1 MSKQPDSPAAGQPE
15 SHRLHTVCMK
25 FGGTSVGSAD
35 AISQVIE
42 IVRRAKETQAER
54 VIAVVSALSGVTDLL
69 QKGLLCA
76 ARGDADCYR
85 EVVHT
90 LRERHAQVSA
100 SLLPDNQTELVAE
113 IDQLID
119 AYLRFC
125 DGVHVLGETTPRAL
139 AYTTGLGERMSVR
152 LVTAALNKNGIK
164 AQAVDATDL
173 IVTDN
178 QYLDAAPHME
188 ATQNNVRRVLS
199 PLLDDGVV
207 PVVTGFIGATPE
219 GVSTVLGRGGS
230 DYSAALIGPPLGSD
244 EVWIWTDVDG
254 VMSADPRVVPD
265 ARSIEVLTYLEMSEL
280 AYFGAKVLH
289 PKTVRPV
296 LEAGIPL
303 RVKNT
308 FNPDHPGTLIVPN
321 HWKSENPI
329 KAVTAIK
336 DVGLITIAGK
346 GMLGVTGIAAR
357 TFGAVAGSRANVL
370 IISQA
375 SSEQSICFA
384 VPQND
389 APLVV
394 DALKREF
401 EAEIAR
407 RDIDEVFTRDDV
419 TIITVVGGGLRDTP
433 GVAGQIFS
441 ATGDNNVNVLA
452 IVQGSSEC
460 SLSIVVASEEA
471 NEALQA
477 IHPLT
482 LDRPG

>member
-1 MSKQPDSPAAGQPE
+1 
-15 SHRLHTVCMK
+15 
-25 FGGTSVGSAD
+25 
-35 AISQVIE
+35 
-42 IVRRAKETQAER
+42 
-54 VIAVVSALSGVTDLL
+54 
-69 QKGLLCA
+69 
-76 ARGDADCYR
+76 
-85 EVVHT
+85 
-90 LRERHAQVSA
+90 
-100 SLLPDNQTELVAE
+100 
-113 IDQLID
+113 
-119 AYLRFC
+119 
-125 DGVHVLGETTPRAL
+125 
-139 AYTTGLGERMSVR
+139 
-152 LVTAALNKNGIK
+152 
-164 AQAVDATDL
+164 
-173 IVTDN
+173 
-178 QYLDAAPHME
+178 
-188 ATQNNVRRVLS
+188 
-199 PLLDDGVV
+199 
-207 PVVTGFIGATPE
+207 
-219 GVSTVLGRGGS
+219 
-230 DYSAALIGPPLGSD
+230 
-244 EVWIWTDVDG
+244 VDG

-265 ARSIEVLTYLEMSEL
+265 ARSIDVLTYLEMSEL

-336 DVGLITIAGK
+336 NVGLITIAGK

-357 TFGAVAGSRANVL
+357 TFGAVADSHANVL

-389 APLVV
+389 APIVV

-460 SLSIVVASEEA
+460 SLSIVVTSEEA

-477 IHPLT
+477 IHPLALT
-482 LDRPG
+482 RPG